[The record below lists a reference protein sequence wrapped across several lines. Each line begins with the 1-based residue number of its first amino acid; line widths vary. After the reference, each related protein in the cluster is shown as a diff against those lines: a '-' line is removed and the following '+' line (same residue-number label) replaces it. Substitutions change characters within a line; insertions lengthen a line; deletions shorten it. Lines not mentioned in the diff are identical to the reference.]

1 MLFHQLLLLSILLW
15 LVPGEDLFAQEPSE
29 AGIFQRQHE
38 VDLRVMSWNV
48 RLDSVVPPNGVR
60 SSSFV
65 RIVRAMNPDL
75 IALQEV
81 MRPDAV
87 EKIKSLMD
95 SHLSLPDGAT
105 WSVHSVADNMLI
117 SRIPLQRTGGELVFK
132 YPYPNLGLPNFHYGY
147 AAALVKGHDD
157 NGDPGFYVI
166 AMHNKSRLGEE
177 NERLRQLQSDS
188 IASWIRK
195 VRDAGSP
202 MALAAGTPIVIL
214 GDMNVIP
221 NASLQPFETL
231 VTGNIV
237 DEANFGPDFDID
249 WDGTDLADAKP
260 SLNGRG
266 EDFYTWRYDK
276 TPFDPDALDR
286 VLYTDS
292 VLSVRQSIVLDT
304 TTISANDLSSLGLLE
319 SDALFGGEPGFFDHL
334 PLIVDFSLRFEAI
347 H

>member
-1 MLFHQLLLLSILLW
+1 MFRQLLLISNFLL
-15 LVPGEDLFAQEPSE
+15 LVAGEDLFAQETSE
-29 AGIFQRQHE
+29 ASNFQRQHE
-38 VDLRVMSWNV
+38 VDFRVMCWNV

-87 EKIKSLMD
+87 EKIKSLLD
-95 SHLSLPDGAT
+95 SQLPLSDGAT

-117 SRIPLQRTGGELVFK
+117 SRFPLQRTGGELVFK
-132 YPYPNLGLPNFHYGY
+132 YPYPNLSLPNFHYGY
-147 AAALVKGHDD
+147 AAALVKRLEDHNDLGL
-157 NGDPGFYVI
+157 YVI

-195 VRDAGSP
+195 ARDAGSP
-202 MALAAGTPIVIL
+202 MALAKGTPIVIL
-214 GDMNVIP
+214 GDMNVLP

-231 VTGNIV
+231 ITGNIV

-260 SLNGRG
+260 SLNGHG
-266 EDFYTWRYDK
+266 EHFYTWRYDD
-276 TPFDPDALDR
+276 TQFDPGALDR
-286 VLYTDS
+286 VIYTDS
-292 VLSVRQSIVLDT
+292 VLSVKQSIVLDT
-304 TTISANDLSSLGLLE
+304 TTMSAEDLSSLGLLK
-319 SDALFGGEPGFFDHL
+319 SDVLFGGEPGFFDHF
-334 PLIVDFSLRFEAI
+334 PLIVDFSVRLEAI
-347 H
+347 D

>member
-1 MLFHQLLLLSILLW
+1 MFHQLLLISIFLS
-15 LVPGEDLFAQEPSE
+15 LVAGKDLFAQETSE
-29 AGIFQRQHE
+29 ASNFQRQHE
-38 VDLRVMSWNV
+38 VDLRVMCWNV

-87 EKIKSLMD
+87 EKIKSLLD
-95 SHLSLPDGAT
+95 SQLPLSDGET

-117 SRIPLQRTGGELVFK
+117 SRFPLQRTGGELVFK

-147 AAALVKGHDD
+147 ATALVKRREDHKDL
-157 NGDPGFYVI
+157 GFYVV

-188 IASWIRK
+188 VASWIRK
-195 VRDAGSP
+195 ARDAGSP
-202 MALAAGTPIVIL
+202 MALATGTPIVIL
-214 GDMNVIP
+214 GDMNVLP

-231 VTGNIV
+231 ITGNIV

-260 SLNGRG
+260 SLNGHG
-266 EDFYTWRYDK
+266 EHFYTWRYDD
-276 TPFDPDALDR
+276 TQFDPGALDR
-286 VLYTDS
+286 VIYTDS
-292 VLSVRQSIVLDT
+292 VLSVEQSIVLDT
-304 TTISANDLSSLGLLE
+304 TTISADDLSSLGLLK
-319 SDALFGGEPGFFDHL
+319 SDVLFGGEPGFFDHF
-334 PLIVDFSLRFEAI
+334 PLIVDFSVRSEAI
-347 H
+347 D

>member
-1 MLFHQLLLLSILLW
+1 LFRQLLLISIILS
-15 LVPGEDLFAQEPSE
+15 LVAVEDLFAQETSE
-29 AGIFQRQHE
+29 ASNFQRQHD
-38 VDLRVMSWNV
+38 VDLRVMCWNV
-48 RLDSVVPPNGVR
+48 RIDSVVPPNGVR

-81 MRPDAV
+81 MRPDSV
-87 EKIKSLMD
+87 EKIKSLLD
-95 SHLSLPDGAT
+95 SQLPLSDGAS

-117 SRIPLQRTGGELVFK
+117 SRFPLQRTGGELVFK

-147 AAALVKGHDD
+147 AAALVKRPEDHNDL
-157 NGDPGFYVI
+157 GFYVI

-195 VRDAGSP
+195 ARDAGSP
-202 MALAAGTPIVIL
+202 MALASGTPIIIL

-231 VTGNIV
+231 ITGNIL
-237 DEANFGPDFDID
+237 DEAKFGPDFEID

-260 SLNGRG
+260 SINGQG
-266 EDFYTWRYDK
+266 EYFYTWRYDD
-276 TPFDPDALDR
+276 TQFDPGALDR
-286 VLYTDS
+286 VIYTDS
-292 VLSVRQSIVLDT
+292 VLTVKQSIVLDT
-304 TTISANDLSSLGLLE
+304 TTISDEDLSSLGLLK
-319 SDALFGGEPGFFDHL
+319 SDVLFGGEPGFFDHF
-334 PLIVDFSLRFEAI
+334 PLIVDFSARLEAI
-347 H
+347 D